1 MKKSVYFLLSLLL
14 IGCSQTSTSDTSS
27 NSSYSSIS
35 ENSSNSS
42 NSSNTSSNTE
52 SSSSESSSSNETS
65 SIEQEH
71 SVELVIENTSLKVGD
86 EVIFQV
92 KTVPSNLQYTLTS
105 LNEDVLKIIDNK
117 VIAIKEG
124 HAFLKVSLEDKED
137 VKEITVKNYSS
148 NDLKEVLNKNIE
160 NEKDQLSKTLFTSYI
175 KSDNETTYFENEISY
190 YQGPSVTSIK
200 KYMDYG
206 SKEVTSTEYSF
217 LGTYNNKDYSMVKSV
232 PSTSYD
238 NFSTQ
243 LNEYDN
249 KELFYDSETG
259 QTGLLNALN
268 YITFDSSY
276 MDYDNASEITNYFED
291 NKLNIVLSIKK
302 ECESNFYWEDK
313 YYLVKSMH
321 LIIEEEKIV
330 EVSYSSNKYFDY
342 DLSKNEFNEDTSNK
356 KYLSYFL
363 TWSCRGLEKDVNVV
377 PTSFLPS
384 SFDIKLYKDEGLTNE
399 SYIFKVGEDV
409 YYNVINVNPS
419 NAFINMSIEV
429 NSKGGNVTTYNKIN
443 CTSAGE
449 VELVFTSING
459 ISRKVNIV
467 IEEVKPESVSFD
479 SFMSSTVKVNETIY
493 IWYTVLPYEADN
505 SVILE
510 IIEGED
516 IIAIEDND
524 KIRGLKVGKAV
535 IKITCASNEKL
546 FDTKEIIVEE

>member
-148 NDLKEVLNKNIE
+148 NDLKEVLNKNIG

-217 LGTYNNKDYSMVKSV
+217 LGTYNNKDYSMVKSI

-330 EVSYSSNKYFDY
+330 EVSYSSNKYFEY
-342 DLSKNEFNEDTSNK
+342 DLSKNEFNENKCDK
-356 KYLSYFL
+356 KYLSYLL

>member
-35 ENSSNSS
+35 E

-160 NEKDQLSKTLFTSYI
+160 NEKNQLSKTLFTSYI

-200 KYMDYG
+200 KYKDYG

-217 LGTYNNKDYSMVKSV
+217 LGTYNNQDYSMVKSV

-238 NFSTQ
+238 SFSTQ

-249 KELFYDSETG
+249 RELFYDSETG

-302 ECESNFYWEDK
+302 ECESIFYWEDK

-321 LIIEEEKIV
+321 IVIEKGNIV

-342 DLSKNEFNEDTSNK
+342 DLSKNEFNENKCDK
-356 KYLSYFL
+356 KYLSYLL
-363 TWSCRGLEKDVNVV
+363 TWSQRGLEKDVNVV

-524 KIRGLKVGKAV
+524 KIRGLKVGRAV

>member
-35 ENSSNSS
+35 ENSSN
-42 NSSNTSSNTE
+42 TSSNTE
-52 SSSSESSSSNETS
+52 SSSSESSSNETS

-117 VIAIKEG
+117 VVAIKEG
-124 HAFLKVSLEDKED
+124 NASLKVSLEDKED
-137 VKEITVKNYSS
+137 VKEVTVKNYSS
-148 NDLKEVLNKNIE
+148 DDLKEVLNKNIE

-175 KSDNETTYFENEISY
+175 KSDYETTYFENEISY

-200 KYMDYG
+200 KYMDYD
-206 SKEVTSTEYSF
+206 SKEITSTEYYF
-217 LGTYNNKDYSMVKSV
+217 LGTYNNQDYSMVKSV

-238 NFSTQ
+238 NFSKE
-243 LNEYDN
+243 LSYYDN

-291 NKLNIVLSIKK
+291 NKLNIVLSSKK
-302 ECESNFYWEDK
+302 ECEGVFSWESS

-321 LIIEEEKIV
+321 IVIEKGNIV
-330 EVSYSSNKYFDY
+330 EVTYSSNKYFDY

-399 SYIFKVGEDV
+399 SYNFKVGEDV

-524 KIRGLKVGKAV
+524 KIRGLKIGKAV
-535 IKITCASNEKL
+535 IKITCASDEKL

>member
-35 ENSSNSS
+35 ENSSN
-42 NSSNTSSNTE
+42 TSSNTE
-52 SSSSESSSSNETS
+52 SSSSDSSSSDETS

-200 KYMDYG
+200 KYMDYV

-259 QTGLLNALN
+259 QTGLLSALN
-268 YITFDSSY
+268 YITFESSY

-363 TWSCRGLEKDVNVV
+363 TWSQRGLEKDVNVV

>member
-35 ENSSNSS
+35 E

-148 NDLKEVLNKNIE
+148 NDLKEVLNKNIG

-175 KSDNETTYFENEISY
+175 KLDNETTYFENEISY

-200 KYMDYG
+200 KYKDYV
-206 SKEVTSTEYSF
+206 SKEVISTEYSF
-217 LGTYNNKDYSMVKSV
+217 LGTYNNQDYSMVKSV

-238 NFSTQ
+238 SFSTQ

-330 EVSYSSNKYFDY
+330 EVSYSSNKYFEY
-342 DLSKNEFNEDTSNK
+342 DLSKNEFNENKCDK
-356 KYLSYFL
+356 KYLSYLL
-363 TWSCRGLEKDVNVV
+363 TWSQRGLEKDVNVV

-493 IWYTVLPYEADN
+493 IWYTVLPYGADN

-524 KIRGLKVGKAV
+524 KIRGLKVGRTV

>member
-35 ENSSNSS
+35 E

-92 KTVPSNLQYTLTS
+92 KTVPSNLQYTLIS

-148 NDLKEVLNKNIE
+148 NDLKKVLNKNIG

-175 KSDNETTYFENEISY
+175 KLDNETTHFENEISY

-200 KYMDYG
+200 KYKDYD

-217 LGTYNNKDYSMVKSV
+217 LGTYNNQDYSMVKSV

-330 EVSYSSNKYFDY
+330 EVSYSSNKYFEY
-342 DLSKNEFNEDTSNK
+342 DLSKNEFNENKCDK
-356 KYLSYFL
+356 KYLSYLL
-363 TWSCRGLEKDVNVV
+363 TWSQRGLEKDVNVV

-524 KIRGLKVGKAV
+524 KVRGLKVGRAV

>member
-35 ENSSNSS
+35 E

-148 NDLKEVLNKNIE
+148 NDLKEVLNKNIG

-175 KSDNETTYFENEISY
+175 KLDNETTYFENEISY

-200 KYMDYG
+200 KYMDYV

-259 QTGLLNALN
+259 QTGLLSALN

-330 EVSYSSNKYFDY
+330 EVSYSSNKYFEY
-342 DLSKNEFNEDTSNK
+342 DLSKNEFNENKCDK
-356 KYLSYFL
+356 KYLSYLL
-363 TWSCRGLEKDVNVV
+363 TWSQRGLEKDVNVV

>member
-35 ENSSNSS
+35 E

-137 VKEITVKNYSS
+137 VKEIIVKNYSS

-200 KYMDYG
+200 KYMDYV

-259 QTGLLNALN
+259 QTGLLSALN

-356 KYLSYFL
+356 KYLSYLL

-384 SFDIKLYKDEGLTNE
+384 SFDI
-399 SYIFKVGEDV
+399 I
-409 YYNVINVNPS
+409 
-419 NAFINMSIEV
+419 
-429 NSKGGNVTTYNKIN
+429 
-443 CTSAGE
+443 
-449 VELVFTSING
+449 
-459 ISRKVNIV
+459 
-467 IEEVKPESVSFD
+467 
-479 SFMSSTVKVNETIY
+479 
-493 IWYTVLPYEADN
+493 
-505 SVILE
+505 
-510 IIEGED
+510 
-516 IIAIEDND
+516 
-524 KIRGLKVGKAV
+524 
-535 IKITCASNEKL
+535 
-546 FDTKEIIVEE
+546 

>member
-35 ENSSNSS
+35 ENSSN
-42 NSSNTSSNTE
+42 TSSNTE
-52 SSSSESSSSNETS
+52 SSSSESSSNETS

-117 VIAIKEG
+117 VVAIKEG
-124 HAFLKVSLEDKED
+124 NASLKVSLEDKED

-148 NDLKEVLNKNIE
+148 DDLKEVLNKNIE

-175 KSDNETTYFENEISY
+175 KSDYETTYFENEISY

-200 KYMDYG
+200 KYMDYD
-206 SKEVTSTEYSF
+206 SKEITSTEYSF
-217 LGTYNNKDYSMVKSV
+217 LGTYNNQDYSMVKSV

-238 NFSTQ
+238 NFSKE
-243 LNEYDN
+243 LSYYDN

-291 NKLNIVLSIKK
+291 NKLNIVLSSKK
-302 ECESNFYWEDK
+302 ECEGVFSWESS

-321 LIIEEEKIV
+321 IVIEKGNIV
-330 EVSYSSNKYFDY
+330 EVTYSSNKYFDY

-399 SYIFKVGEDV
+399 SYNFKVGEDV

-493 IWYTVLPYEADN
+493 ILYTVLPYEADN

-524 KIRGLKVGKAV
+524 KIRGLKVGKAI
-535 IKITCASNEKL
+535 IKITCASDDRL

>member
-35 ENSSNSS
+35 E

-148 NDLKEVLNKNIE
+148 NDLKEVLNKNIG

-175 KSDNETTYFENEISY
+175 KLDNETTYFENEISY

-200 KYMDYG
+200 KYMDYV

-330 EVSYSSNKYFDY
+330 EVSYKYFEY
-342 DLSKNEFNEDTSNK
+342 DLSKNEFNENKCDK
-356 KYLSYFL
+356 KYLSYLL

>member
-35 ENSSNSS
+35 ENSSN
-42 NSSNTSSNTE
+42 TSSNTE
-52 SSSSESSSSNETS
+52 SSSSESSSNETS

-117 VIAIKEG
+117 VVAIKEG
-124 HAFLKVSLEDKED
+124 NASLKVSLEDKED

-175 KSDNETTYFENEISY
+175 KSDYETTYFENEISY

-200 KYMDYG
+200 KYMDYD

-217 LGTYNNKDYSMVKSV
+217 LGTYNNQDYSMVKSV

-238 NFSTQ
+238 NFSKE
-243 LNEYDN
+243 LSYYDN

-291 NKLNIVLSIKK
+291 NKLNIVLSSKK
-302 ECESNFYWEDK
+302 ECEGVFSWESS

-321 LIIEEEKIV
+321 IVIEKGNIV
-330 EVSYSSNKYFDY
+330 EVTYSSNKYFDY

-399 SYIFKVGEDV
+399 SYNFKVGEDV

-479 SFMSSTVKVNETIY
+479 SFMSSTIKVNETIY
-493 IWYTVLPYEADN
+493 ILYTVLPYEADN

-535 IKITCASNEKL
+535 IKITCASDEKL

>member
-1 MKKSVYFLLSLLL
+1 MKKSVYFLISLLL

-35 ENSSNSS
+35 ENSSN
-42 NSSNTSSNTE
+42 TSSNTE
-52 SSSSESSSSNETS
+52 FSSSESSSNETS

-117 VIAIKEG
+117 VVAIKEG
-124 HAFLKVSLEDKED
+124 NASLKVSLEDKED

-175 KSDNETTYFENEISY
+175 KSDYETTYFENEISY

-200 KYMDYG
+200 KYMDYD
-206 SKEVTSTEYSF
+206 SKEITSTEYSF
-217 LGTYNNKDYSMVKSV
+217 LGTYNNQDYSMVKSI

-238 NFSTQ
+238 NFSKE
-243 LNEYDN
+243 LSYYDN

-291 NKLNIVLSIKK
+291 NKLNIVLSSKK
-302 ECESNFYWEDK
+302 ECEGVFSWESS

-321 LIIEEEKIV
+321 IVIEKGNIV
-330 EVSYSSNKYFDY
+330 EVTYSSNKYFDY

-399 SYIFKVGEDV
+399 SYNFKVGEDV

-535 IKITCASNEKL
+535 IKITCASDEKL

>member
-35 ENSSNSS
+35 E

-148 NDLKEVLNKNIE
+148 NNLKEVLNKNIE
-160 NEKDQLSKTLFTSYI
+160 NEKAQLSKTLFTSYI

-238 NFSTQ
+238 SFSTQ

-330 EVSYSSNKYFDY
+330 EVSYSSNKYFEY
-342 DLSKNEFNEDTSNK
+342 DLSKNEFNENKCDK
-356 KYLSYFL
+356 KYLSYLL
-363 TWSCRGLEKDVNVV
+363 TWSQRGLEKDVNVV

-524 KIRGLKVGKAV
+524 KVRGLKVGRAV

>member
-35 ENSSNSS
+35 ENSS

-92 KTVPSNLQYTLTS
+92 KAVPSNLQYTLTS

-124 HAFLKVSLEDKED
+124 NAFLKVSLEDKED

-148 NDLKEVLNKNIE
+148 NDLKEVLNKNIG

-206 SKEVTSTEYSF
+206 SKEVISTEYSF

-238 NFSTQ
+238 SFSTQ

-419 NAFINMSIEV
+419 IAFINMSIEV

-535 IKITCASNEKL
+535 IKITCASDEKL

>member
-35 ENSSNSS
+35 E

-148 NDLKEVLNKNIE
+148 NDLKEVLNKNIG

-175 KSDNETTYFENEISY
+175 KLDNETTYFENEISY

-200 KYMDYG
+200 KYKDYV
-206 SKEVTSTEYSF
+206 SKEVISTEYSF
-217 LGTYNNKDYSMVKSV
+217 LGTYNNQDYSMVKSV

-238 NFSTQ
+238 SFSTQ

-330 EVSYSSNKYFDY
+330 EVSYSSNKYFEY
-342 DLSKNEFNEDTSNK
+342 DLSKNEFNENKCDK
-356 KYLSYFL
+356 KYLSYLL
-363 TWSCRGLEKDVNVV
+363 TWSQRGLEKDVNVV

-524 KIRGLKVGKAV
+524 KIRGLKVGRAV

>member
-35 ENSSNSS
+35 E

-124 HAFLKVSLEDKED
+124 NAFLKVSLEDKED

-330 EVSYSSNKYFDY
+330 EVSYLSNKYFEY

-356 KYLSYFL
+356 KYLSYLL
-363 TWSCRGLEKDVNVV
+363 TWSQRGLEKDVNVV

-516 IIAIEDND
+516 IVAIEDND

>member
-35 ENSSNSS
+35 ENS
-42 NSSNTSSNTE
+42 SSNTSSNTE

-200 KYMDYG
+200 KYMDYV

-356 KYLSYFL
+356 KYLSYLL
-363 TWSCRGLEKDVNVV
+363 TWSQRGLEKDVNVV

-409 YYNVINVNPS
+409 YYNVVNVNPS

-449 VELVFTSING
+449 VELIFTSING

-524 KIRGLKVGKAV
+524 KIRGLKVGRAV

>member
-35 ENSSNSS
+35 E

-86 EVIFQV
+86 EVVFQV

-124 HAFLKVSLEDKED
+124 NAFLKVSLEDKED

-175 KSDNETTYFENEISY
+175 KLDNETTYFENEISY

-200 KYMDYG
+200 KYMDYV

-516 IIAIEDND
+516 IVAIEDND

>member
-35 ENSSNSS
+35 ENS
-42 NSSNTSSNTE
+42 SSNTSSNTE

-148 NDLKEVLNKNIE
+148 NDLKEVLNKNIG

-259 QTGLLNALN
+259 QTGLLSALN

-524 KIRGLKVGKAV
+524 KIRGLKVGRAV

>member
-35 ENSSNSS
+35 E

-200 KYMDYG
+200 KYMDYV

-259 QTGLLNALN
+259 QTGLLSALN

-363 TWSCRGLEKDVNVV
+363 TWSQRGLEEDVNVV

>member
-35 ENSSNSS
+35 ENSSN
-42 NSSNTSSNTE
+42 TSSNTE
-52 SSSSESSSSNETS
+52 SSSSESSSNETS
-65 SIEQEH
+65 SLEQEH

-117 VIAIKEG
+117 VVAIKEG
-124 HAFLKVSLEDKED
+124 NASLKVSLEDKED
-137 VKEITVKNYSS
+137 VKEIAVKNYSS
-148 NDLKEVLNKNIE
+148 DDLKEILNKNIE

-175 KSDNETTYFENEISY
+175 KSDYETTYFENEISY

-200 KYMDYG
+200 KYMDYD
-206 SKEVTSTEYSF
+206 SKEITSTEYSF
-217 LGTYNNKDYSMVKSV
+217 LGTYNNQDYSMVKSV

-238 NFSTQ
+238 NFSKE
-243 LNEYDN
+243 LSYYDN

-291 NKLNIVLSIKK
+291 NKLNIVLSSKK
-302 ECESNFYWEDK
+302 ECEGVFSWESS

-321 LIIEEEKIV
+321 IVIEKGNIV
-330 EVSYSSNKYFDY
+330 EVTYSSNKYFDY

-377 PTSFLPS
+377 PASFLPS

-399 SYIFKVGEDV
+399 SYNFKVGEDV

-419 NAFINMSIEV
+419 NAFINMNIEV

-493 IWYTVLPYEADN
+493 ILYTVLPYEADN

-524 KIRGLKVGKAV
+524 KIRGLKIGKAV
-535 IKITCASNEKL
+535 IKITCASDEKL

>member
-14 IGCSQTSTSDTSS
+14 IGCSQTSTSDTSY

-35 ENSSNSS
+35 E

-124 HAFLKVSLEDKED
+124 NAFLKVSLEDKED

-148 NDLKEVLNKNIE
+148 NDLKEVLNKNIG

-330 EVSYSSNKYFDY
+330 EVSYSSNKYFEY

-479 SFMSSTVKVNETIY
+479 SFMSSTVKVNETIN

-505 SVILE
+505 SVIFE

-535 IKITCASNEKL
+535 IKITCASDEKL

>member
-35 ENSSNSS
+35 ENSSN
-42 NSSNTSSNTE
+42 TSSNTE
-52 SSSSESSSSNETS
+52 SSSSESSSNETS

-117 VIAIKEG
+117 VVAIKEG
-124 HAFLKVSLEDKED
+124 NASLKVSLEDKED
-137 VKEITVKNYSS
+137 VKEVTVKNYSS
-148 NDLKEVLNKNIE
+148 DDLKEVLNKNIE

-175 KSDNETTYFENEISY
+175 KSDYETTYFENEISY

-200 KYMDYG
+200 KYMDYD
-206 SKEVTSTEYSF
+206 SKEITSTEYYF
-217 LGTYNNKDYSMVKSV
+217 LGTYNNQDYSMVKSV

-238 NFSTQ
+238 NFSKE
-243 LNEYDN
+243 LSYYDN

-291 NKLNIVLSIKK
+291 NKLNIVLSSKK
-302 ECESNFYWEDK
+302 ECEGVFSWESS

-321 LIIEEEKIV
+321 IVIEKGNIV
-330 EVSYSSNKYFDY
+330 EVTYSSNKYFDY

-399 SYIFKVGEDV
+399 SYNFKVGEDV

-429 NSKGGNVTTYNKIN
+429 NSKGGNVTT
-443 CTSAGE
+443 
-449 VELVFTSING
+449 
-459 ISRKVNIV
+459 
-467 IEEVKPESVSFD
+467 
-479 SFMSSTVKVNETIY
+479 
-493 IWYTVLPYEADN
+493 W
-505 SVILE
+505 
-510 IIEGED
+510 
-516 IIAIEDND
+516 
-524 KIRGLKVGKAV
+524 
-535 IKITCASNEKL
+535 
-546 FDTKEIIVEE
+546 

>member
-1 MKKSVYFLLSLLL
+1 MKKSVYFLISLLL

-35 ENSSNSS
+35 ENSSN
-42 NSSNTSSNTE
+42 TSSNTE
-52 SSSSESSSSNETS
+52 FSSSESSSNETS

-117 VIAIKEG
+117 VVAIKEG
-124 HAFLKVSLEDKED
+124 NASLKVSLEDKED

-175 KSDNETTYFENEISY
+175 KSDYETTYFENEISY

-200 KYMDYG
+200 KYMDYD
-206 SKEVTSTEYSF
+206 SKEITSTEYSF
-217 LGTYNNKDYSMVKSV
+217 LGTYNNQDYSMVKSI

-238 NFSTQ
+238 NFSKE
-243 LNEYDN
+243 LSYYDN

-291 NKLNIVLSIKK
+291 NKLNIVLSSKK
-302 ECESNFYWEDK
+302 ECEGVFSWESS

-321 LIIEEEKIV
+321 IVIEKGNIV
-330 EVSYSSNKYFDY
+330 EVTYSSNKYFDY

-363 TWSCRGLEKDVNVV
+363 TWSCRGLEKDVHGV

-399 SYIFKVGEDV
+399 SYNFKVGEDV

-535 IKITCASNEKL
+535 IKITCASDEKL

>member
-35 ENSSNSS
+35 ENSS

-148 NDLKEVLNKNIE
+148 NDLKEVLNKNIG

-363 TWSCRGLEKDVNVV
+363 TWSQRGLEKDVNVV

-524 KIRGLKVGKAV
+524 KIRGLKVGRAV

>member
-35 ENSSNSS
+35 ENSSN
-42 NSSNTSSNTE
+42 TSSNTE
-52 SSSSESSSSNETS
+52 SSSSESSSNETS

-92 KTVPSNLQYTLTS
+92 KTVPSNLQYTLIS

-124 HAFLKVSLEDKED
+124 HASLKVSLEDKED

-148 NDLKEVLNKNIE
+148 SDLKEVLNKNIE

-175 KSDNETTYFENEISY
+175 KSDYETTYFENEISY

-200 KYMDYG
+200 KYIDYD
-206 SKEVTSTEYSF
+206 SKEITSTEYSF
-217 LGTYNNKDYSMVKSV
+217 LGTYNNQDYSMVKSI

-238 NFSTQ
+238 NFSKE
-243 LNEYDN
+243 LSYYDN

-291 NKLNIVLSIKK
+291 NKLNIVLSSKK
-302 ECESNFYWEDK
+302 ECEGVFSWESS

-321 LIIEEEKIV
+321 IVIEKENIV
-330 EVSYSSNKYFDY
+330 EVTYSSNKYFDY

-377 PTSFLPS
+377 PASFLPS

-399 SYIFKVGEDV
+399 SYNFKVGEDV

-479 SFMSSTVKVNETIY
+479 DIMQSTIKVDETIY

-524 KIRGLKVGKAV
+524 KIRGLKAGKAV
-535 IKITCASNEKL
+535 IKITCASDDRL
-546 FDTKEIIVEE
+546 FDTKEITVEE

>member
-35 ENSSNSS
+35 E

-86 EVIFQV
+86 EVVFQV

-200 KYMDYG
+200 KYMDYV

-259 QTGLLNALN
+259 QTGLLSALN

>member
-35 ENSSNSS
+35 ENSSN
-42 NSSNTSSNTE
+42 TSSNTE
-52 SSSSESSSSNETS
+52 SSSSESSSNETS

-117 VIAIKEG
+117 VVAIKEG
-124 HAFLKVSLEDKED
+124 NASLKVSLEDEED

-148 NDLKEVLNKNIE
+148 DDLKEVLNKNIE

-175 KSDNETTYFENEISY
+175 KSNYGTTYFENEISY

-200 KYMDYG
+200 KYMDYD
-206 SKEVTSTEYSF
+206 SKEITSTEYSF
-217 LGTYNNKDYSMVKSV
+217 LGTYNNQDYSMVKSV

-238 NFSTQ
+238 NFSKE
-243 LNEYDN
+243 LSYYDN

-291 NKLNIVLSIKK
+291 NKLNIVLSSKK
-302 ECESNFYWEDK
+302 ECEGVFSWESS

-321 LIIEEEKIV
+321 IVIEKGNIV
-330 EVSYSSNKYFDY
+330 EVTYSSNKYFDY

-399 SYIFKVGEDV
+399 SYNFKVGEDV

-479 SFMSSTVKVNETIY
+479 DIMQSTIKVDETIY
-493 IWYTVLPYEADN
+493 IWYTVLPSAADK
-505 SVILE
+505 SVIIE

-516 IIAIEDND
+516 IIAIEDD
-524 KIRGLKVGKAV
+524 KIRGLKAGKAV
-535 IKITCASNEKL
+535 IKITCASDDRL
-546 FDTKEIIVEE
+546 FDTKEITVEE

>member
-1 MKKSVYFLLSLLL
+1 MKKSVYFLISLLL

-35 ENSSNSS
+35 ENSSN
-42 NSSNTSSNTE
+42 TSSNTE
-52 SSSSESSSSNETS
+52 FSSSESSSNETS

-117 VIAIKEG
+117 VVAIKEG
-124 HAFLKVSLEDKED
+124 NASLKVSLEDKED

-175 KSDNETTYFENEISY
+175 KSDYETTYFENEISY

-200 KYMDYG
+200 KYMDYD
-206 SKEVTSTEYSF
+206 SKEITSTEYYF
-217 LGTYNNKDYSMVKSV
+217 LGTYNNQDYSMVKSI

-238 NFSTQ
+238 NFSKE
-243 LNEYDN
+243 LSYYDN

-291 NKLNIVLSIKK
+291 NKLNIVLSSKK
-302 ECESNFYWEDK
+302 ECEGVFSWESS

-321 LIIEEEKIV
+321 IVIEKGNIV
-330 EVSYSSNKYFDY
+330 EVTYSSNKYFDY

-399 SYIFKVGEDV
+399 SYNFKVGEDV

-535 IKITCASNEKL
+535 IKITCASDEKL

>member
-35 ENSSNSS
+35 E

-200 KYMDYG
+200 KYMDYV

-342 DLSKNEFNEDTSNK
+342 DLSKNEFNENKCDK
-356 KYLSYFL
+356 KYLSYLL
-363 TWSCRGLEKDVNVV
+363 TWSQRGLEKDVNVV

-524 KIRGLKVGKAV
+524 KVRGLKVGKAV

>member
-35 ENSSNSS
+35 E

-200 KYMDYG
+200 KYMDYV

-259 QTGLLNALN
+259 QTGLLSALN

-330 EVSYSSNKYFDY
+330 EVSYSSNKYFEY
-342 DLSKNEFNEDTSNK
+342 DLSKNEFNENKCDK
-356 KYLSYFL
+356 KYLSYLL
-363 TWSCRGLEKDVNVV
+363 TWSQRGLEEDVNVV

-409 YYNVINVNPS
+409 YYNVVNVNPS

-524 KIRGLKVGKAV
+524 KIRGLKVGRAV

>member
-35 ENSSNSS
+35 ENSSN
-42 NSSNTSSNTE
+42 TSSNTE
-52 SSSSESSSSNETS
+52 SSSSDSSSSNETS

-200 KYMDYG
+200 KYMDYV

-409 YYNVINVNPS
+409 YYNVVNVNPS

>member
-35 ENSSNSS
+35 ENSSN
-42 NSSNTSSNTE
+42 TSSNTE
-52 SSSSESSSSNETS
+52 SSSSESSSNETS

-117 VIAIKEG
+117 VVAIKEG
-124 HAFLKVSLEDKED
+124 NASLKVSLEDKED

-148 NDLKEVLNKNIE
+148 DDLREVLNKNIE

-175 KSDNETTYFENEISY
+175 KSDYETTYFENEISY

-200 KYMDYG
+200 KYMNYD
-206 SKEVTSTEYSF
+206 SKEITSTEYSF
-217 LGTYNNKDYSMVKSV
+217 LGTYNNQDYSMVKSV

-238 NFSTQ
+238 NFSKE
-243 LNEYDN
+243 LSYYDN

-259 QTGLLNALN
+259 ETGILDALN
-268 YITFDSSY
+268 YITFHSSY

-291 NKLNIVLSIKK
+291 NKLNIVLSSKK
-302 ECESNFYWEDK
+302 ECEGVFSWESS

-321 LIIEEEKIV
+321 IVIEKGNIV
-330 EVSYSSNKYFDY
+330 EVTYSSNKYFDY

-399 SYIFKVGEDV
+399 SYVFKVGEDV

-479 SFMSSTVKVNETIY
+479 NIMQSTIKVDETIY
-493 IWYTVLPYEADN
+493 IWYTVLPSAADK
-505 SVILE
+505 SVIIE

-516 IIAIEDND
+516 IIAIEDD
-524 KIRGLKVGKAV
+524 KIRGLKAGKAV
-535 IKITCASNEKL
+535 IKITCASDDRL

>member
-35 ENSSNSS
+35 ENSSN
-42 NSSNTSSNTE
+42 TSSNTE
-52 SSSSESSSSNETS
+52 SSSSESSSNETS

-117 VIAIKEG
+117 VVAIKEG
-124 HAFLKVSLEDKED
+124 NASLKVSLEDKED

-175 KSDNETTYFENEISY
+175 KSDYETTYFENEISY

-200 KYMDYG
+200 KYMDYD
-206 SKEVTSTEYSF
+206 SKEITSTEYSF
-217 LGTYNNKDYSMVKSV
+217 LGTYNNQDYSMVKSI

-238 NFSTQ
+238 NFSKE
-243 LNEYDN
+243 LSYYDN

-291 NKLNIVLSIKK
+291 NKLNIVLSSKK
-302 ECESNFYWEDK
+302 ECEGVFSWESS

-321 LIIEEEKIV
+321 IVIEKGNIV
-330 EVSYSSNKYFDY
+330 EVTYSSNKYFDY

-363 TWSCRGLEKDVNVV
+363 TWSCRGLEKNVNVV

-384 SFDIKLYKDEGLTNE
+384 SFDIKLYKDEGLNNE
-399 SYIFKVGEDV
+399 SYNFKVGEDV

-535 IKITCASNEKL
+535 IKITCASDEKL

>member
-42 NSSNTSSNTE
+42 NTSSNTE
-52 SSSSESSSSNETS
+52 SSSSDSSSSNETS

-148 NDLKEVLNKNIE
+148 NDLKEVLNKNIG

-175 KSDNETTYFENEISY
+175 KLDNETTYFENEISY

-200 KYMDYG
+200 KYKDYV
-206 SKEVTSTEYSF
+206 SKEVISTEYSF
-217 LGTYNNKDYSMVKSV
+217 LGTYNNQDYSMVKSV

-330 EVSYSSNKYFDY
+330 EVSYSSNKYFEY
-342 DLSKNEFNEDTSNK
+342 DLSKNEFNENKCDK
-356 KYLSYFL
+356 KYLSYLL
-363 TWSCRGLEKDVNVV
+363 TWSQRGLEKDVNVV

>member
-35 ENSSNSS
+35 E

-117 VIAIKEG
+117 VVAIKEG
-124 HAFLKVSLEDKED
+124 NASLKVSLEDKED

-148 NDLKEVLNKNIE
+148 DDLKEVLNKNIE

-175 KSDNETTYFENEISY
+175 KSDYETTYFENEISY

-200 KYMDYG
+200 KYMDYD
-206 SKEVTSTEYSF
+206 SKEITSTEYSF
-217 LGTYNNKDYSMVKSV
+217 LGTYNNQDYSMVKSV

-238 NFSTQ
+238 NFSKE
-243 LNEYDN
+243 LSYYDN

-291 NKLNIVLSIKK
+291 NKLNIVLSSKK
-302 ECESNFYWEDK
+302 ECEGVFSWESS

-321 LIIEEEKIV
+321 IVIEKGNIV
-330 EVSYSSNKYFDY
+330 EVTYSSNKYFDY

-399 SYIFKVGEDV
+399 SYNFKVGEDV

-493 IWYTVLPYEADN
+493 ILYTVLPYEADN

-516 IIAIEDND
+516 IIAVEDND

-535 IKITCASNEKL
+535 IKIICASDEKL

>member
-35 ENSSNSS
+35 ENSSN
-42 NSSNTSSNTE
+42 TSSNTE
-52 SSSSESSSSNETS
+52 SSSSDSSSSNETS
-65 SIEQEH
+65 STEQEH

-148 NDLKEVLNKNIE
+148 NNLKEVLNKNIG

-175 KSDNETTYFENEISY
+175 KLDNETTYFENEISY

-200 KYMDYG
+200 KYMDYV

-330 EVSYSSNKYFDY
+330 EVSYSSNKYFEY
-342 DLSKNEFNEDTSNK
+342 DLSKNEFNENKCDK
-356 KYLSYFL
+356 KYLSYLL
-363 TWSCRGLEKDVNVV
+363 TWSQRGLEKDVNVV

-524 KIRGLKVGKAV
+524 KIRGLKVGRAV